1 MQAADSFAL
10 FWPCSFRCMCCNQKS
25 SSMEDLYCRYE
36 PHQFTEHEGLDWP
49 RAWAWAEDHPEA
61 VAEVVREA
69 NKFAQLHL
77 TKKGKTC
84 YMARAMMHYAKLMT
98 DRGKVKQ
105 LWERTVKDFPFGDQY
120 GHLIADDP

>member
-1 MQAADSFAL
+1 MHAL
-10 FWPCSFRCMCCNQKS
+10 QPTS
-25 SSMEDLYCRYE
+25 SSMEGLCCRYE
-36 PHQFTEHEGLDWP
+36 PSWFTEHEGLNFWP
-49 RAWAWAEDHPEA
+49 AWAWAETHPEA

-77 TKKGKTC
+77 TNKGKTC

-105 LWERTVKDFPFGDQY
+105 LWEQSVKDFPFEGQ
-120 GHLIADDP
+120 